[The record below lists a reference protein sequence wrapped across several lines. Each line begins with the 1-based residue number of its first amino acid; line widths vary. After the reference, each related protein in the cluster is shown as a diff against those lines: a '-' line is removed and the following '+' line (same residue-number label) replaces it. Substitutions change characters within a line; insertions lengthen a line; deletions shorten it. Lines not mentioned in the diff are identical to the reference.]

1 MVDLMSRLFGLIAKK
16 RIHVLFQVIEL
27 IHTFGKQ
34 EVKPTRCSGQKSTE
48 KYSSHLTPTQA
59 RMKGQSH

>member
-16 RIHVLFQVIEL
+16 RINVLFQVIEL

-48 KYSSHLTPTQA
+48 KYSHLTPTQA

>member
-16 RIHVLFQVIEL
+16 RINVLFQVIEL

-34 EVKPTRCSGQKSTE
+34 EVKFTRCSGQKSTE
-48 KYSSHLTPTQA
+48 KYSHLTPTQA
-59 RMKGQSH
+59 RMKGQSR